1 MKNNILLTG
10 LFFVIILSSSIIA
23 ADVAYVVEDSHKVDL
38 MTWTALEDM
47 DLEIEIITND
57 MIMNTDLTEY
67 SFILIG
73 AGKLKNVMYIP
84 EMPMILTNSRYATHF
99 NFLEKGRTKR
109 FGANSN
115 LMAKVLGENM
125 EIYDMPSNKIGG
137 PALTYEYLPMKFMNE
152 NLMNYASTT
161 SDKTNKMGSIIAF
174 NEEEDTCW
182 FGISNTHFW
191 NINSKLL
198 FSDCIKTALDMN
210 VIESHNIA
218 IKEDHT
224 DSVNGLRLKN
234 TNTGIALLDEISE
247 LECGET
253 YKVDYVT
260 ENLGDFTEDI
270 EFMGELEDFTWTATK
285 TGLAPGATTTTGS
298 KTFTIDNTTFSNG
311 IHSLDVTAEIAFDV
325 DLNDNFRSRFIE
337 IINC

>member
-1 MKNNILLTG
+1 MKNNILIMG
-10 LFFVIILSSSIIA
+10 LFSVIMFSGFVIA
-23 ADVAYVVEDSHKVDL
+23 ADVAYVVEDYHKVDL

-47 DLEIEIITND
+47 DLEIEIITD
-57 MIMNTDLTEY
+57 EMIMNTDFTEY

-73 AGKLKNVMYIP
+73 TGKLKNVMYIP
-84 EMPMILTNSRYATHF
+84 EMPMILTNSRYVTHF
-99 NFLEKGRTKR
+99 NFLEKGRTKK

-125 EIYDMPSNKIGG
+125 EVYDMPSSKLGG

-182 FGISNTHFW
+182 FGISNTNFW
-191 NINSKLL
+191 NVNSRLL

-210 VIESHNIA
+210 VIESNNIG

-260 ENLGDFTEDI
+260 ENLGDFTEDV
-270 EFMGELEDFTWTATK
+270 EFMGALEDFSWTATK
-285 TGLAPGATTTTGS
+285 TDLASGATTTTGS
-298 KTFTIDNTTFSNG
+298 KTFTIDNTLFNNG
-311 IHSLDVTAEIAFDV
+311 IHSLNVTAEIAFDI
-325 DLNDNFRSRFIE
+325 DLNDNFRSRFVE
-337 IINC
+337 ITGC